1 MGKWY
6 DAALPV
12 RETMDTAGA
21 MLTDEQAASVP
32 ALYQEW
38 ATGAAYKAG
47 DRRTFKGVLYKC
59 LQDHTSQ
66 DDWTPDAAVSL
77 WAVVLIPDPEVIP
90 DWVQPD
96 STNAYM
102 KGDKVRF
109 NGAVYMSLIDNNI
122 WSPEAYPEGWELVI
136 DE

>member
-12 RETMDTAGA
+12 RESMDAAGA

-32 ALYQEW
+32 ALYSAWE
-38 ATGAAYKAG
+38 TGTAYNAG
-47 DRRTFKGVLYKC
+47 DRRTYGGVLYKC
-59 LQDHTSQ
+59 LQAHTSQ
-66 DDWTPDAAVSL
+66 DDWTPDVAVSL
-77 WAVVLIPDPEVIP
+77 WATVLIPDPDVIP

-102 KGDKVRF
+102 RGDKVRY
-109 NGAVYMSLIDNNI
+109 NGVVYRSLIDNNV
-122 WSPEAYPEGWELVI
+122 WSPDAYPAGWEIV
-136 DE
+136 E

>member
-12 RETMDTAGA
+12 RESMDAAGS

-32 ALYQEW
+32 ALYSAWE
-38 ATGAAYKAG
+38 TGTAYNAG
-47 DRRTFKGVLYKC
+47 DRRTYGGVLYKC
-59 LQDHTSQ
+59 LQAHTSQ
-66 DDWTPDAAVSL
+66 DDWTPDVAVSL
-77 WAVVLIPDPEVIP
+77 WATVLIPDPDVIP

-102 KGDKVRF
+102 TGDKVRY
-109 NGAVYMSLIDNNI
+109 NGVVYRSLIDNNV
-122 WSPEAYPEGWELVI
+122 WSPDAYPAGWEIV
-136 DE
+136 E

>member
-12 RETMDTAGA
+12 RESMDSAGA

-32 ALYQEW
+32 ALYSAWE
-38 ATGAAYKAG
+38 TGTAYNAG
-47 DRRTFKGVLYKC
+47 DRRTYGGVLYKC
-59 LQDHTSQ
+59 LQAHTSQ
-66 DDWTPDAAVSL
+66 DDWTPDVAVSL
-77 WAVVLIPDPEVIP
+77 WATVLIPDPDVIP

-102 KGDKVRF
+102 KGDKVRY
-109 NGAVYMSLIDNNI
+109 NGVVYRSLIDNNV
-122 WSPEAYPEGWELVI
+122 WSPDAYPAGWEIV
-136 DE
+136 E

>member
-12 RETMDTAGA
+12 RESMDAAGS

-32 ALYQEW
+32 ALYSAWE
-38 ATGAAYKAG
+38 TDTAYNAG
-47 DRRTFKGVLYKC
+47 DRRTYGGVLYKC
-59 LQDHTSQ
+59 LQAHTSQ
-66 DDWTPDAAVSL
+66 DDWTPDVAVSL
-77 WAVVLIPDPEVIP
+77 WATVLIPDPDVIP

-102 KGDKVRF
+102 TGDKVRY
-109 NGAVYMSLIDNNI
+109 NGVVYRSLIDNNV
-122 WSPEAYPEGWELVI
+122 WSPDAYPAGWEIV
-136 DE
+136 E

>member
-12 RETMDTAGA
+12 RESMDAAGS

-32 ALYQEW
+32 ALYSAWE
-38 ATGAAYKAG
+38 TGTAYNAG
-47 DRRTFKGVLYKC
+47 DRRTYGGVLYKC
-59 LQDHTSQ
+59 LQAHTSQ
-66 DDWTPDAAVSL
+66 DDWTPDVAVSL
-77 WAVVLIPDPEVIP
+77 WATVLIPDPNVIP

-102 KGDKVRF
+102 TGDKVRY
-109 NGAVYMSLIDNNI
+109 NGVVYRSLIDNNV
-122 WSPEAYPEGWELVI
+122 WSPDAYPAGWELAN
-136 DE
+136 E

>member
-12 RETMDTAGA
+12 RESMDAAGS

-32 ALYQEW
+32 ALYSAWE
-38 ATGAAYKAG
+38 TGTAYNAG
-47 DRRTFKGVLYKC
+47 DRRTYGGVLYKC
-59 LQDHTSQ
+59 LQAHTSQ
-66 DDWTPDAAVSL
+66 DDWTPDVAVSL
-77 WAVVLIPDPEVIP
+77 WATVLIPDPDVIP

-102 KGDKVRF
+102 KGDKVRY
-109 NGAVYMSLIDNNI
+109 NGVVYRSLIDNNV
-122 WSPEAYPEGWELVI
+122 WSPDAYPAGWEIV
-136 DE
+136 E

>member
-12 RETMDTAGA
+12 RESMDAAGS

-32 ALYQEW
+32 ALYSAWE
-38 ATGAAYKAG
+38 TGTAYNAG
-47 DRRTFKGVLYKC
+47 DRRTYGGVLYKC
-59 LQDHTSQ
+59 LQAHTSQ
-66 DDWTPDAAVSL
+66 DDWTPDVAVSL
-77 WAVVLIPDPEVIP
+77 WSTVLIPDPDVIP

-102 KGDKVRF
+102 KGDKVRY
-109 NGAVYMSLIDNNI
+109 NGVVYRSLIDNNV
-122 WSPEAYPEGWELVI
+122 WSPDAYPAGWEIV
-136 DE
+136 E

>member
-12 RETMDTAGA
+12 RESMDAAGA

-32 ALYQEW
+32 ALYSAWE
-38 ATGAAYKAG
+38 TGTAYNAG
-47 DRRTFKGVLYKC
+47 DRRTYGGVLYKC
-59 LQDHTSQ
+59 LQAHTSQ
-66 DDWTPDAAVSL
+66 DDWTPDVAVSL

-102 KGDKVRF
+102 KGDKVRY
-109 NGAVYMSLIDNNI
+109 NGVVYRSLIDNNV
-122 WSPEAYPEGWELVI
+122 WSPDAYPAGWEIV
-136 DE
+136 E

>member
-12 RETMDTAGA
+12 RESMDAAGA
-21 MLTDEQAASVP
+21 MLTDEQAAAVP
-32 ALYQEW
+32 ALYSAWE
-38 ATGAAYKAG
+38 TGTAYNAG
-47 DRRTFKGVLYKC
+47 DRRTYGGVLYKC
-59 LQDHTSQ
+59 LQAHTSQ
-66 DDWTPDAAVSL
+66 DDWTPDVAVSL

-102 KGDKVRF
+102 KGDKVRY
-109 NGAVYMSLIDNNI
+109 NGVVYRSLIDNNV
-122 WSPEAYPEGWELVI
+122 WSPDAYPACWEIV
-136 DE
+136 E